1 MTTTTTQPAPPAG
14 IVTRAAMTPGPAVYV
29 ACLAAYNNGTLHGR
43 WVDLGIAS
51 TAEEIQACI
60 AHVLATSP
68 EPGAEEYAIHD
79 HQGLP
84 ECLQGEWPDWE
95 QVEAYLEARYSL
107 HETERSAHLIACN
120 INHRV
125 LDEQEFS
132 ESFCGFW
139 ERPEDFAQE
148 QAEQTADHDVDWGQW
163 PINCI
168 DWQSAWRDLSCDG
181 YHAEFVANEGYAVF
195 AP

>member
-1 MTTTTTQPAPPAG
+1 MTTTTIARPTKPAAIG
-14 IVTRAAMTPGPAVYV
+14 GTLEGPAVYV
-29 ACLAAYNNGTLHGR
+29 ACLAAYNSGTLHGY
-43 WVDLGIAS
+43 WVDLEQAS
-51 TAEEIQACI
+51 TVEDIRECI
-60 AHVLATSP
+60 AYTLATSP
-68 EPGAEEYAIHD
+68 ALGAEEYAVHD

-84 ECLQGEWPDWE
+84 ACLQSEWPDWQ
-95 QVEAYLEARYSL
+95 QVEAFMEARDAL
-107 HETERSAHLIACN
+107 HESEQVAYLLACN

-148 QAEQTADHDVDWGQW
+148 QAEQAADPEVDWNQW

-181 YHAEFVANEGYAVF
+181 YHAEFVADEGYAVF

>member
-1 MTTTTTQPAPPAG
+1 MTTTIARPTKPDAIGGTLE
-14 IVTRAAMTPGPAVYV
+14 GPAVYI
-29 ACLAAYNNGTLHGR
+29 ACLAAYNSGTLHGY
-43 WVDLGIAS
+43 WVDLEEAS
-51 TAEEIQACI
+51 SVEDIRECI
-60 AHVLATSP
+60 AYTLATSP
-68 EPGAEEYAIHD
+68 ALGAEEYAVHD

-84 ECLQGEWPDWE
+84 ACLQSEWPDWQ
-95 QVEAYLEARYSL
+95 QVEAFMEARYSL

-148 QAEQTADHDVDWGQW
+148 QAEQTADHDVDWNQW

>member
-1 MTTTTTQPAPPAG
+1 MTTTTTTIARPTKPAAIG
-14 IVTRAAMTPGPAVYV
+14 GTLEGPAVYI
-29 ACLAAYNNGTLHGR
+29 ACLAAYNSGTLHGY
-43 WVDLGIAS
+43 WVDLEEAS
-51 TAEEIQACI
+51 SVEDIRECI
-60 AHVLATSP
+60 AYTLATSP
-68 EPGAEEYAIHD
+68 ALGAEEYAVHD

-84 ECLQGEWPDWE
+84 ACLQSEWPDWQ
-95 QVEAYLEARYSL
+95 QVEAFMEARDAL

-148 QAEQTADHDVDWGQW
+148 QAEQTADHDVDWNQW

>member
-1 MTTTTTQPAPPAG
+1 MTTTTIARPTKPAAIG
-14 IVTRAAMTPGPAVYV
+14 GTLEGPAVYI
-29 ACLAAYNNGTLHGR
+29 ACLAAYNSGTLHGY
-43 WVDLGIAS
+43 WVDLEEAS
-51 TAEEIQACI
+51 TVEDIRECI
-60 AHVLATSP
+60 AYTLATSP
-68 EPGAEEYAIHD
+68 ALGAEEYAVHD

-84 ECLQGEWPDWE
+84 ACLQSEWPDWQ
-95 QVEAYLEARYSL
+95 QVEAFMEARDAL
-107 HETERSAHLIACN
+107 HESEQVAHLLACN

-125 LDEQEFS
+125 LDVQEFS

-148 QAEQTADHDVDWGQW
+148 QAEQAADPEVDWGQW

-181 YHAEFVANEGYAVF
+181 YHAEFVADEGYAVF